1 MVEFFLKNNLT
12 ILYPIKLKGEGGSG
26 QITFLNY
33 YGETRDKKSE
43 MFNNNSNFIIDINR
57 DTYENKMKYINN
69 LTRTVTIY
77 NSGNLPL
84 IIKSITVDGNECQTD
99 DLKVVQCRE
108 FLIDVGETMEIDFE
122 VNTNFN
128 SKITNRIVRFQSEFQ
143 VFELNVIIILSQDL
157 YNQNPSVCLQLERLS
172 RTNRQNLMSASG
184 LDNEMYNKLMQ
195 KLTQGLFIQYEGYDI
210 IPTQRFR
217 QGMSMINRNGNIH
230 KVGEQDA

>member
-1 MVEFFLKNNLT
+1 
-12 ILYPIKLKGEGGSG
+12 LKGEGGSG

-157 YNQNPSVCLQLERLS
+157 YNQKEQSSKFWKLIFFGVLTTIGSIYFFRKLFYSSQKVKKKENSKITGGHIE
-172 RTNRQNLMSASG
+172 SASKIIA
-184 LDNEMYNKLMQ
+184 LKESENKN
-195 KLTQGLFIQYEGYDI
+195 KGYC
-210 IPTQRFR
+210 
-217 QGMSMINRNGNIH
+217 
-230 KVGEQDA
+230 